1 MFYIGTNLQLL
12 DKCCKR
18 KVKINF
24 SLYKI
29 CLKHIKKEKNIRSYR
44 GISSQFFEWMT
55 LFNVSW

>member
-29 CLKHIKKEKNIRSYR
+29 CLKHIKKRKTFGVTGGFRHNYLN
-44 GISSQFFEWMT
+44 G
-55 LFNVSW
+55 